1 MHLWHLLERAR
12 RLFPDN
18 TALIDGELRCS
29 YRELGARVDGLA
41 MLLRS
46 LGVEP
51 GHRVAALLPNGF
63 AFFEAYFAAAGLG
76 AVFVPLNVRL
86 SPAELAFIL
95 DDSGSLTL
103 LADTC
108 HAELVGET
116 VASGATLRN
125 IVWTGAERVFDA
137 TVGPRMM
144 QHRFPLPLPFGE
156 HFSGHEIE
164 DEALAHLYYTSGTTG
179 RAKGVML
186 THRNVSVHALAA
198 VAELQ
203 LSERDIWA
211 HVAPMFHLA
220 DAWATFAITWVGG
233 RHVMFPRFD
242 PREVMAG
249 FERERVTITNLVP
262 TMLNLMVKDPS
273 RRDFD
278 YASLRLLL
286 SGGAPIAPSVVLA
299 IAETFGCEYVQTYGM
314 TETSPYLTLSL
325 LKEHLRRL
333 PLPEQMV
340 YRAKTGRPFIAV
352 ELKVADE
359 HGRPV
364 PDDERTVGEIMV
376 RGDTVT
382 SGYWRRPA
390 ETAEAFFEGWL
401 RTGDLAVVD
410 AEGYVTIVDRRK
422 DMIIT
427 GGEKVFSTEVEHVL
441 YQHPAVLE
449 AAVYGEPDALWG
461 EIVAAAVVLRPEVSA
476 SMEELL
482 DFCRERL
489 SGFKQIRRM
498 TFRTELPRTGSGKIM
513 KRALRNPEPA

>member
-1 MHLWHLLERAR
+1 MHLWHLLDRAR
-12 RLFPDN
+12 RLHPDN
-18 TALIDGELRCS
+18 LALVDGELRCS

-41 MLLRS
+41 ESLRS
-46 LGVEP
+46 AGVEP
-51 GHRVAALLPNGF
+51 GHRIAALLPNGSPYL
-63 AFFEAYFAAAGLG
+63 ESYFAAAGLG

-86 SPAELAFIL
+86 TPQELAFIL
-95 DDSGSLTL
+95 QDSGSHVLIAHTG
-103 LADTC
+103 
-108 HAELVGET
+108 HIELVREVLLGVAPVTT
-116 VASGATLRN
+116 VIWSGPDLRLELP
-125 IVWTGAERVFDA
+125 VA
-137 TVGPRMM
+137 
-144 QHRFPLPLPFGE
+144 QHRYPPPLEFGE
-156 HFSGHEIE
+156 RFVPHEIE

-186 THRNVSVHALAA
+186 THRNVSIHALGT

-203 LSERDIWA
+203 LGERDVWA

-233 RHVMFPRFD
+233 RHVMFPRFE

-249 FERERVTITNLVP
+249 IQKERVTITNLVP
-262 TMLNLMVKDPS
+262 TMLNLMVKHPS
-273 RRDFD
+273 RGEFD
-278 YASLRLLL
+278 YSSLRLLL

-359 HGRPV
+359 AGRPV
-364 PDDERTVGEIMV
+364 PDDEQTVGEIMV

-382 SGYWRRPA
+382 PGYWRRPV
-390 ETAEAFFEGWL
+390 ETAEAFLDGWL

-410 AEGYVTIVDRRK
+410 SEGYVSIVDRRK

-449 AAVYGEPDALWG
+449 AAVYGEPDAMWG
-461 EIVAAAVVLRPEVSA
+461 EIVAAAVVLRPDARAEA
-476 SMEELL
+476 EELL
-482 DFCRERL
+482 EFCRARL
-489 SGFKQIRRM
+489 AGFKQVRRLV
-498 TFRTELPRTGSGKIM
+498 FRSELPKTGSGKIM
-513 KRALRNPEPA
+513 KRALRQAEQAS